1 MIETFKPED
10 IINIRKDFP
19 IFNTG
24 KKLIYLDSAA
34 TSQKPSIVIDA
45 IHSFYSNSNANVHRG
60 IYTLSEE
67 ATIKYEEAH
76 KKVAGFINA
85 KSFREIV
92 FVRNTTEAINLIAYS
107 WGRKNIGKGDVI
119 ILSQMEHHSNIVPWQ
134 ILARE
139 KGAVIKY
146 AEIDNRGKLRIE
158 SLESLLKGKVK
169 LVAITQMSNVLGT
182 INPVKK
188 ITSMAHKAG
197 AVVLIDG
204 AQGVP
209 HEPTDVQDIGCDFYA
224 FSGHKMLGPTGV
236 GVLYGKKEML
246 NDMPPFLGG
255 GDMIKSVSFEEARW
269 NDLPWKFEAG
279 TPAIAEGIALGVA
292 IDYLKSLGMTK
303 IRNYEN
309 ELALYAMDKLKDVN
323 DIEIYGHLAEE
334 RGGIVSFNLKDV
346 HPHDVASV
354 LSSENIAIRAGHH
367 CAQPLHDR
375 LGVSASSRASFYIY
389 NTTEEIDALVNGLK
403 KARKIYG

>member
-1 MIETFKPED
+1 MIETFKPVD

-34 TSQKPSIVIDA
+34 TSQKPSVVIDA
-45 IHSFYSNSNANVHRG
+45 LHSFYSKSNANVHRG

-92 FVRNTTEAINLIAYS
+92 FVRNTTEAINLVAYS

-139 KGAVIKY
+139 KGAIIKY
-146 AEIDNRGKLRIE
+146 AEIDDKGKLRIDK
-158 SLESLLKGKVK
+158 LANHLKEKVK

-182 INPVKK
+182 INPVKE

-197 AVVLIDG
+197 ATVLIDG

-224 FSGHKMLGPTGV
+224 FSGHKMLGPTGI
-236 GVLYGKKEML
+236 GVLYGKKEIL
-246 NDMPPFLGG
+246 NDMPPF
-255 GDMIKSVSFEEARW
+255 
-269 NDLPWKFEAG
+269 
-279 TPAIAEGIALGVA
+279 
-292 IDYLKSLGMTK
+292 
-303 IRNYEN
+303 
-309 ELALYAMDKLKDVN
+309 
-323 DIEIYGHLAEE
+323 
-334 RGGIVSFNLKDV
+334 
-346 HPHDVASV
+346 
-354 LSSENIAIRAGHH
+354 
-367 CAQPLHDR
+367 
-375 LGVSASSRASFYIY
+375 
-389 NTTEEIDALVNGLK
+389 
-403 KARKIYG
+403 